1 MSKKKTITVLLIED
15 TPEYAE
21 LVQRWLSSRGETE
34 FLLNWTDS
42 LTAGLERL
50 ARGGVDVI
58 LLDLGLPDSNGLETF
73 TAARVHAAGVPIVLL
88 SGSDTESLA
97 LEMVREGAQDY
108 LVKSACTSE
117 LLVKAIQY
125 AILRA
130 SGQTGNAGEQCRVIG
145 VLGTKGGVG
154 ATTVACALA
163 LELRLQT
170 DQAVLL
176 ADLDVSAGLVGF
188 YMNTKT
194 EYSVLDAASNV
205 VRLDQSLWEGMVAH
219 AAGDLNIVGS
229 PGLLGA
235 LEPEAEKLRDVLTVV
250 RGFYRWIVVDLGRLN
265 GLSMAL
271 LERVHELAL
280 VTTSSLP
287 ALFEAKRAIGA
298 VMQAGIEP
306 DRLRLVVNQDRNTQG
321 LKGNEL
327 TKMLGVP
334 VYASLPDAGQEL
346 QDACALGQL
355 MPKTGDFR
363 KQIASLTRKLAGLP
377 EPKHKS
383 KVVQFLSFGQ
393 KSRPDASVA
402 ASKVGV

>member
-21 LVQRWLSSRGETE
+21 LVQRWLSSKGETE

-73 TAARVHAAGVPIVLL
+73 TAVRVHAAGVPIVLL

-145 VLGTKGGVG
+145 VLGAKGGVG

-163 LELRLQT
+163 LEVRLQT

-219 AAGDLNIVGS
+219 GAGDLNIIGS
-229 PGLLGA
+229 PGLLGL
-235 LEPEAEKLRDVLTVV
+235 LEPETEKLRDALTVV
-250 RGFYRWIVVDLGRLN
+250 RGFYRWIVVDLGRLRCWSACTSWRWLPPPASPRFLRPSEPSAPCCKRVSRRIVS
-265 GLSMAL
+265 GWWSIRIGTL
-271 LERVHELAL
+271 LV
-280 VTTSSLP
+280 S
-287 ALFEAKRAIGA
+287 
-298 VMQAGIEP
+298 
-306 DRLRLVVNQDRNTQG
+306 
-321 LKGNEL
+321 NE
-327 TKMLGVP
+327 M
-334 VYASLPDAGQEL
+334 S
-346 QDACALGQL
+346 
-355 MPKTGDFR
+355 
-363 KQIASLTRKLAGLP
+363 
-377 EPKHKS
+377 
-383 KVVQFLSFGQ
+383 
-393 KSRPDASVA
+393 
-402 ASKVGV
+402 